1 MTSDPVLLEMQ
12 KQTRLLEEYGRLIR
26 QLVGTVTQIRSAMQL
41 TSPNYRYPLRDY
53 RLFDWERIGAE
64 VISHDDFGPT
74 AVEWGGFRW
83 LRRNANDKKGTAVW
97 FSRHTEGSGD
107 NASYATLVK
116 FTGDDE
122 VERIPDAI
130 APALTAPRQ
139 TAVTQPPAPT
149 AVTQPTTTR
158 KPRKADAASSL
169 PAAPLNRNTPTV
181 VAPPTGKSADETA
194 ADIIAHWRNEAA
206 ISADPLMFDYAYQ
219 KASGYFAATRAV
231 QTARETI
238 CGEWKAGPNYATAV
252 MAALDNYIEGIRAEQ
267 AKQVGDPGYKIN
279 GQVVVAKATRHFK
292 ELYGAETAA

>member
-1 MTSDPVLLEMQ
+1 MTSDPVLMEMQ
-12 KQTRLLEEYGRLIR
+12 KQTRLLEEYGRLLR
-26 QLVGTVTQIRSAMQL
+26 QVVGTVTQIRSAMQL
-41 TSPNYRYPLRDY
+41 TSPNYRYPLREY
-53 RLFDWERIGAE
+53 RLFDWSRIGAE
-64 VISHDDFGPT
+64 VVASDDFGPT

-83 LRRNANDKKGTAVW
+83 LRRNAHDKKGTAVW

-130 APALTAPRQ
+130 ASALPAHR
-139 TAVTQPPAPT
+139 PT

-169 PAAPLNRNTPTV
+169 PATPLNRNTPTII
-181 VAPPTGKSADETA
+181 APPTGKTADEAA

-206 ISADPLMFDYAYQ
+206 ISTDPLMFDYAYQ

-238 CGEWKAGPNYATAV
+238 CGEWVDDPAYATAV

-292 ELYGAETAA
+292 ELYGAETAAA